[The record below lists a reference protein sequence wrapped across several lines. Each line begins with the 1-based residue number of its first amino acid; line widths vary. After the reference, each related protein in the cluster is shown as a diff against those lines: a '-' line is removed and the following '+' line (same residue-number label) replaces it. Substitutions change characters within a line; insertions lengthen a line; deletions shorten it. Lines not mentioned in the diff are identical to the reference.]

1 MVDKK
6 ISFNIEKSFMTN
18 NSDIILG
25 VDEAGRGC
33 LVGPVVAGCVWIN
46 QEKFPSELLARI
58 NDSKKISEKNR
69 EDIYKHLC
77 ELDDDVFM
85 FEYDAVSAGVIDEI
99 NILQAS
105 LLAMKNSYQKLLPRL
120 KNKPVMTLVDGNKAP
135 LITPCHT
142 VVSGDAISFSI
153 AAASIVAKVN
163 KDHLLNEIGKKF
175 PEFQFEKNK
184 GYGTKAHIEA
194 LKKYGPTPYHRLSY
208 APVKECIK

>member
-105 LLAMKNSYQKLLPRL
+105 LLAMKNAYQKLLPRL

-184 GYGTKAHIEA
+184 GYGTKTHMEA

>member
-105 LLAMKNSYQKLLPRL
+105 LLAMKNAYQKLLPRL

-184 GYGTKAHIEA
+184 GYGTKVHIEA

>member
-142 VVSGDAISFSI
+142 VVSGDALSFSI

-184 GYGTKAHIEA
+184 GYGTKTHMEA

>member
-1 MVDKK
+1 
-6 ISFNIEKSFMTN
+6 
-18 NSDIILG
+18 
-25 VDEAGRGC
+25 
-33 LVGPVVAGCVWIN
+33 
-46 QEKFPSELLARI
+46 
-58 NDSKKISEKNR
+58 
-69 EDIYKHLC
+69 
-77 ELDDDVFM
+77 M

-105 LLAMKNSYQKLLPRL
+105 LLAMKNAYQKLLPRL

-142 VVSGDAISFSI
+142 VVSGDAISFAI

>member
-105 LLAMKNSYQKLLPRL
+105 LLAMKNAYQKLLPRL

-208 APVKECIK
+208 APVKEYIK

>member
-105 LLAMKNSYQKLLPRL
+105 LLAMKNAYQKLLPRL

>member
-1 MVDKK
+1 MVDEK

>member
-46 QEKFPSELLARI
+46 QEKFPTELLARI

-77 ELDDDVFM
+77 ELSDDVFM

-105 LLAMKNSYQKLLPRL
+105 LLVMKNAYQKLLPRL

-142 VVSGDAISFSI
+142 VVSGDALSFSI

-184 GYGTKAHIEA
+184 GYGTKAHMEA
-194 LKKYGPTPYHRLSY
+194 LKKYGPTPCHRLSY

>member
-46 QEKFPSELLARI
+46 QEKFPPELLARI

-105 LLAMKNSYQKLLPRL
+105 LLAMKNAYQKLLPRL

>member
-6 ISFNIEKSFMTN
+6 ISFNIEKSFMAN

-46 QEKFPSELLARI
+46 QEKFPTELLARI

-77 ELDDDVFM
+77 ELSDDVFM

-105 LLAMKNSYQKLLPRL
+105 LLAMKNAYQKLLPRL

-142 VVSGDAISFSI
+142 VVSGDALSFSI